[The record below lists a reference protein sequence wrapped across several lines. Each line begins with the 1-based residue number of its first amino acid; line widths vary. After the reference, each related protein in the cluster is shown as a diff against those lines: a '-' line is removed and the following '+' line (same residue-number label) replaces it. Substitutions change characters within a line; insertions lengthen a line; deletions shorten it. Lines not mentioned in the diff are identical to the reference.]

1 MLTKISCY
9 LFRFGCWM
17 SSCWL
22 LLSAS
27 ALATDPQLLEVALNG
42 TTVAMVRVDS
52 GKIELT
58 AQLLELAEQDAS
70 GSLRELTRQLTE
82 PVKKVSELLG
92 GETAYLA
99 LDLPYSPQRL
109 QGRLLNSSKVSP
121 AQQTALAELLEFR
134 VTGPEAQA
142 GDWSSVQIGMD
153 LEPFERESPPLG
165 IAVSPAEADLW
176 QAGLE
181 AAGAFPVQLVVVLPR
196 YVRETFAEIDP
207 QLPMEVGGGS
217 GKALVG
223 GLKWLSVG
231 FDPKQATL
239 RVVAQTDA
247 PATAEAVKSH
257 LPKMLRSILKQADV
271 DQATSTMLLA
281 LVGLLQP
288 RVDDAQVILSLED
301 PQQARAL
308 VQLAASA
315 ITAMAKP
322 MAQSQTSNKLKQFAL
337 AFHNYESAYRT
348 FPTYAE
354 LKKNGKPSGLSWRVH
369 ILPFIE
375 QAELY
380 NQFKLDEPWDS
391 PHNIQLLERMPEIYK
406 PVMMLGS
413 AEVVPPFHTTY
424 VAPIGEKTI
433 FGQDKPVSLGQVTD
447 GTSNTILF
455 VEVQPEH
462 AIPWTSPEEYPFDP
476 ADPAAKFRV
485 VGGQVTVAL
494 ADGAVL
500 NMRADEPAAY
510 WNALFSRNGGEVVQ
524 VR

>member
-1 MLTKISCY
+1 LCSY
-9 LFRFGCWM
+9 
-17 SSCWL
+17 WL

-52 GKIELT
+52 GRIELT
-58 AQLLELAEQDAS
+58 PQLLELAEQDAS
-70 GSLRELTRQLTE
+70 GSLSELTRQLTE

-109 QGRLLNSSKVSP
+109 QGRLLNSSKVSQ
-121 AQQTALAELLEFR
+121 AQQTALVELLGFR

-165 IAVSPAEADLW
+165 TAVSPAEADLW

-217 GKALVG
+217 GKALIG

-231 FDPKQATL
+231 FDPKRATL
-239 RVVAQTDA
+239 RVVAQTDS
-247 PATAEAVKSH
+247 PTTAEAVKSH
-257 LPKMLRSILKQADV
+257 LPKMLRSVLKQADV

-288 RVDDAQVILSLED
+288 RVNDAQVILSLED

-322 MAQSQTSNKLKQFAL
+322 MAQSQTSNKLKQFGL

-375 QAELY
+375 QVGLY
-380 NQFKLDEPWDS
+380 EQFKLDEPWDS
-391 PHNIQLLERMPEIYK
+391 PHNIQLLEKMPEIYK
-406 PVMMLGS
+406 PVKMLGS
-413 AEVVPPFHTTY
+413 ADVVPPFHTTY

-433 FGQDKPVSLGQVTD
+433 FGQEKAVSFGQITD

-462 AIPWTSPEEYPFDP
+462 AIPWTSPKEYPFDP
-476 ADPAAKFRV
+476 ANPVAKLRA
-485 VGGQVTVAL
+485 VGGQVTVVL
-494 ADGAVL
+494 ADGAVIP
-500 NMRADEPAAY
+500 MQADKPAEY
-510 WNALFSRNGGEVVQ
+510 WNALFSRNGGEVV
-524 VR
+524 RY